1 MRKCVVCFSDFYNLI
16 AMKNLSVL
24 SVIALLL
31 TATATPV
38 FAQATTSPSSDSLTS
53 AQRREERIRQLL
65 ESSIK
70 LNRAKNLARMA
81 AERENGGLSVY
92 QADASMHGPSETS
105 PYVDNGDGTY
115 TFTFTGGRPGYTNPT
130 VESVVSVDTNDWTI
144 NIDYNGPIR

>member
-1 MRKCVVCFSDFYNLI
+1 
-16 AMKNLSVL
+16 MKNLSIL
-24 SVIALLL
+24 STIALLL

-38 FAQATTSPSSDSLTS
+38 LAQTLAQTTNSPPSDSLTS

-65 ESSIK
+65 ESSIQ

-115 TFTFTGGRPGYTNPT
+115 TFTFMGGRPGYTNPT

-144 NIDYNGPIR
+144 NIDYNGPVR